1 MVALWFARPLLSAM
15 GQDEALLAMTEDYM
29 RAALWG
35 LPFSVGFIVLRSFVA
50 AFGHARAILV
60 AALVAALVNIPCR
73 GC

>member
-1 MVALWFARPLLSAM
+1 
-15 GQDEALLAMTEDYM
+15 M

-60 AALVAALVNIPCR
+60 AALVAALINIPDVVGTDLRRPRHPRHGHPRCR
-73 GC
+73 HRASPSPSH

>member
-1 MVALWFARPLLSAM
+1 
-15 GQDEALLAMTEDYM
+15 M

-50 AFGHARAILV
+50 AFGRTRAMLV
-60 AALVAALVNIPCR
+60 AALVAAAGSTSRCP